1 MKAHFIL
8 YALVVLTLFSCKDTK
23 TTEQTVQETTPST
36 EVVMDKNN
44 VVLSNYSDENW
55 VNGVGIKYPM
65 FLTDY
70 SKEKLDLLKSGKEI
84 VLADGTVVPYVG
96 TEISD
101 TFIQIL
107 VNEIPTKYS
116 AAAEYPNVLTVK

>member
-8 YALVVLTLFSCKDTK
+8 YALVVLTLFSCKDSK
-23 TTEQTVQETTPST
+23 TTEQTVPETATTT
-36 EVVMDKNN
+36 EMKIDKNN

-55 VNGVGIKYPM
+55 ANGVGITYRM

-70 SKEKLDLLKSGKEI
+70 SKEKLDLLNGGKEI
-84 VLADGTVVPYVG
+84 VLADGTAVPYVG
-96 TEISD
+96 TEISGN
-101 TFIQIL
+101 FIQIL
-107 VNEIPTKYS
+107 LTEIPTKYS